1 MDQLLSPP
9 AAKVPLCVDLDGSLT
24 PVDTLHES
32 LLDLCRRSPRSL
44 LALPAWLARGK
55 AYFKHKVAEASRIEA
70 VLLPIREE
78 LLAWLREEK
87 AAGRH
92 IVLATAANARVAQE
106 VSDHVGLFDEV
117 LASSEG
123 HNLAGEHKRRALVA
137 RFGERGFDYVGND
150 HRDLLVWRSAREAI
164 VVGSTGLAARAARVA
179 TMGRHFV
186 AARAPWRTWLKAI
199 RAHQWI
205 KNVLVFVPAAVGHR
219 IGQPGIIV
227 ASLLAFCAFNFCAS
241 SVYVVND
248 LLDLGSD
255 RRHPRKRQRPFA
267 AGTISAGSGLALV
280 LLLLAATAAVCLWL
294 EPWFAVVLAGY
305 YLVTWAYSLRL
316 KRAAIVDVMTL
327 AGLYTLRIIA
337 GSAATMIA
345 PSFWL
350 LAFSMF
356 VFLCLGIIKRY
367 AELYGARQEGKAGGH
382 GRGYSS
388 QDLELLMT
396 MGIASGFAA
405 VVVTALYI
413 DSPESRLLYH
423 HEQPMWLIC
432 PLLLYWLSRMW
443 LLASR
448 GQMDDDPVVF
458 AVTDKISLAT
468 LTLIALLV
476 MASA

>member
-1 MDQLLSPP
+1 MDDFPARPP
-9 AAKVPLCVDLDGSLT
+9 AGIPLCVDLDGSLT

-32 LLDLCRRSPRSL
+32 LLDLCRRAPRSL
-44 LALPAWLARGK
+44 LAFPAWLARGK
-55 AYFKHKVAEASRIEA
+55 AFFKHKVAEASRIEA
-70 VLLPIREE
+70 ALLPIREE
-78 LLAWLREEK
+78 LLAWLRSEK
-87 AAGRH
+87 ASGRH
-92 IVLATAANARVAQE
+92 VVLATAANERVARE
-106 VSDHVGLFDEV
+106 VAASVGLFDEV
-117 LASSEG
+117 LASNEQR
-123 HNLAGEHKRRALVA
+123 NLAGENKRQALVE

-150 HRDLLVWRSAREAI
+150 RPDLLVWRSARAAI
-164 VVGSTGLAARAARVA
+164 VVGSAGLAARAASI
-179 TMGRHFV
+179 TTLGRHFAV
-186 AARAPWRTWLKAI
+186 PRAPWRAWLKAI
-199 RAHQWI
+199 RAHQWV
-205 KNVLVFVPAAVGHR
+205 KNVLVFVPAVVGHR
-219 IGQPGIIV
+219 TGQPGVVV

-248 LLDLGSD
+248 LLDLASD
-255 RRHPRKRQRPFA
+255 RRHPRKRRRPFA
-267 AGTISAGSGLALV
+267 AGMIGADRGLALV
-280 LLLLAATAAVCLWL
+280 VLLLAGTAALCLWL
-294 EPWFAVVLAGY
+294 NLWFAAVLAAY

-367 AELYGARQEGKAGGH
+367 AELYDARQQGKVGGH
-382 GRGYSS
+382 GRGYSN

-413 DSPESRLLYH
+413 NSPESRLLYR

-458 AVTDKISLAT
+458 AVTDKSSLAT
-468 LTLIALLV
+468 FVLIALLV